1 MKIPANFAF
10 SQNNLQDYVDCP
22 RRFELR
28 YLEKLAWPAIRSEP
42 ILAVERHMQLGE
54 RFHRMIQQHQSG
66 LSADLIG
73 ATASEPELI
82 EWWQDYLSA
91 APDPLP
97 ERRLVEHTLA
107 APFGSYRLVA
117 KYDLLAITP
126 GERALIVDWKT
137 SLRKP
142 KRQIL
147 SSRIQTR
154 LYPFLLTEAGKS
166 LNNGIAFKPEQI
178 ELIYWFTADPRNPEH
193 FPYSSNQY
201 EEDLSYLQNLIA
213 DAVNASDT
221 NFPLTGD
228 ERMCRYCNFRSL
240 CDRGEGAGEMET
252 DSLAEESSESSGY
265 DLDFEQISE
274 IAF

>member
-1 MKIPANFAF
+1 MQIPANFVF

-42 ILAVERHMQLGE
+42 ILAVERHMLLGE

-66 LSADLIG
+66 LSAELVG

-82 EWWQDYLSA
+82 DWWQAYLSA

-97 ERRLVEHTLA
+97 ERRLVEHTLS
-107 APFGSYRLVA
+107 APFGNYRMVA
-117 KYDLLAITP
+117 KYDLLAIAP
-126 GERALIVDWKT
+126 GERAVIVDWKT

-142 KRQIL
+142 KRMLL
-147 SSRIQTR
+147 SRRIQTR
-154 LYPFLLTEAGKS
+154 LYPFLLVEAGRV
-166 LNNGIAFKPEQI
+166 LNDGTPFKPEQI
-178 ELIYWFTADPRNPEH
+178 ELIYWFTADPRNPER
-193 FPYSSNQY
+193 FPYSTDQL
-201 EEDLSYLQNLIA
+201 DQDRKFLQGLIA
-213 DAVNASDT
+213 DVVNASETD
-221 NFPLTGD
+221 FPLTSD
-228 ERMCRYCNFRSL
+228 ERMCRYCNYRSL
-240 CDRGEGAGEMET
+240 CDRGVSAAEKEDDAADEE
-252 DSLAEESSESSGY
+252 DSDSSGF

>member
-42 ILAVERHMQLGE
+42 ILAVERHMLLGE

-66 LSADLIG
+66 LSADLVG
-73 ATASEPELI
+73 ATASEPELV
-82 EWWQDYLSA
+82 EWWQAYLSA

-97 ERRLVEHTLA
+97 ERRWVEHTLS
-107 APFGSYRLVA
+107 APFGNYRLIA
-117 KYDLLAITP
+117 KYDLLAIAP
-126 GERALIVDWKT
+126 GERAVIVDWKT

-142 KRQIL
+142 KRALL
-147 SSRIQTR
+147 SRRIQTR
-154 LYPFLLTEAGKS
+154 LYPFLLAEAGKL
-166 LNNGIAFKPEQI
+166 LNNSVTFKPEQI
-178 ELIYWFTADPRNPEH
+178 ELVYWFTADPSNPEH
-193 FPYSSNQY
+193 FPYSADQF
-201 EEDLSYLQNLIA
+201 DQDRKFLQDLIA
-213 DAVNASDT
+213 DVVNASET
-221 NFPLTGD
+221 NFPLTSD
-228 ERMCRYCNFRSL
+228 ERMCRYCNYRSL
-240 CDRGEGAGEMET
+240 CDRGERASEME
-252 DSLAEESSESSGY
+252 DDVADEEGSDSSGF